1 MKSILTFVKL
11 KLIVT
16 KIVEEIVANYKII
29 A

>member
-16 KIVEEIVANYKII
+16 KTVEEIVANYKII

>member
-1 MKSILTFVKL
+1 MKSIPTFVKL